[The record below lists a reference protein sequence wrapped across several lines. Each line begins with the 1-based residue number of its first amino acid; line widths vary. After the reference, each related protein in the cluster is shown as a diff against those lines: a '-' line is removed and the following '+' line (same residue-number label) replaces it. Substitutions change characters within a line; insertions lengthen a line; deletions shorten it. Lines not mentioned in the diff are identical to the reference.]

1 MEINQLYYYWSKG
14 SVCLNVSFTV
24 DLTFLPLNLSGPFL
38 SPRYVLEA
46 SNRGRGGQ
54 RERGSERE
62 QWGQQR
68 KNSIV

>member
-1 MEINQLYYYWSKG
+1 M
-14 SVCLNVSFTV
+14 CLNVSFTV

-54 RERGSERE
+54 RERERE
-62 QWGQQR
+62 RAMGAAE
-68 KNSIV
+68 KE

>member
-1 MEINQLYYYWSKG
+1 M
-14 SVCLNVSFTV
+14 CLNVSFTG

-62 QWGQQR
+62 SNGGSR
-68 KNSIV
+68 ERIA